1 MLKNKD
7 EVIQQYCNDS
17 NLAKRISIHELYSEN
32 PKGFYHWLF
41 EQYELKE
48 NDKILELGCG
58 NGMQWKKQMKNLPK
72 ACSLTLSDFSR
83 GMVEK
88 VQLLYG
94 EYDCVDFVQI
104 DAHQIP
110 YPDHSF
116 DCIIANHMLY
126 HVEDIQKVLM
136 EVYRVLKENGV
147 FYASTNNQ
155 YGLRHYINQSLVVA
169 LGKEDQN
176 FSEEISFHSGNGEK
190 ILSQFYPKVNRI
202 DYKDSL
208 LIPKSEILIDWMKS
222 SIGTADYTE
231 QEWEF
236 LDHYFKTEL
245 ERNQCIVIAKDS
257 VLFIAKKKD
266 S

>member
-7 EVIQQYCNDS
+7 EVNQQYRDDS
-17 NLAKRISIHELYSEN
+17 NLAKRISIHEQYSEN

-41 EQYELKE
+41 EQYEFKA
-48 NDKILELGCG
+48 NDNILELGCG
-58 NGMQWKKQMKNLPK
+58 NGMQWEKQMNNLPK
-72 ACSLTLSDFSR
+72 DCSLTLSDLSK

-94 EYDCVDFVQI
+94 EYDGVNFAQI
-104 DAHQIP
+104 DAHQLP
-110 YPDHSF
+110 YQDQSF

-126 HVEDIQKVLM
+126 HVEDIQKVLK
-136 EVYRVLKENGV
+136 EVCRVLKEDGV

-155 YGLRHYINQSLVVA
+155 YGLRHYINESLIFA
-169 LGKEDQN
+169 LGKKDKN

-190 ILSQFYPKVNRI
+190 ILSKCFPEVNRV
-202 DYKDSL
+202 DYMDSL

-222 SIGTADYTE
+222 SIGAADYTE
-231 QEWEF
+231 QEWVK
-236 LDHYFKTEL
+236 LDHYFKVQL
-245 ERNQCIVIAKDS
+245 EREQFIEIKKNS

-266 S
+266 Y